1 MVNLAQSGSNRPHL
15 GFHIIGQ
22 IFLHLGQHLAHLR
35 TCPVD
40 ICIVIKDEGDDRES
54 ASRDA
59 SSLLEFGDVGECHF
73 HRSSNVLLHLL
84 RSERRRLSDD
94 LNLIVGNIWC
104 GIERK
109 MDERNDA
116 PDDKGYRENT
126 HHQLV
131 ADGVSNQFL
140 KHNLSFF

>member
-1 MVNLAQSGSNRPHL
+1 MVNLAQSGSNRSHL
-15 GFHIIGQ
+15 GFRILGQ

-35 TCPVD
+35 TSPVN
-40 ICIVIKDEGDDRES
+40 IYIIIKDEGDDRES

-59 SSLLEFGDVGECHF
+59 SSLLEFGDVGKRHF
-73 HRSSNVLLHLL
+73 YRSSNVLLHLL

-94 LNLIVGNIWC
+94 LNLIVGNIWRR
-104 GIERK
+104 IERK

-116 PDDKGYRENT
+116 PDDKGYRENS